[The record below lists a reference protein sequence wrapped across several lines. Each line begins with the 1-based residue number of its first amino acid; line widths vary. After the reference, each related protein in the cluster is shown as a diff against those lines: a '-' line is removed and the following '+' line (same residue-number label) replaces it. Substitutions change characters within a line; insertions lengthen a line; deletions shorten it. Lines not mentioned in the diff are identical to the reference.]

1 MANELKTRIVL
12 EGEKEY
18 ARAMSDAAR
27 QMKALNAEE
36 KLAQAQFRATGNAE
50 AHAAEQSR
58 ILREQIA
65 LQQQAVAAAEKAVA
79 ALTQQGV
86 QPNDAAM
93 TKWRTKLANARTAL
107 VQLQARLDSVE
118 DDLREDTRGFEDAG
132 DAARDYGDD
141 LRAIG
146 GTINTQAAIDSIGK
160 ITGAIEGT
168 LRVAARATKAVVGLA
183 TDAGKWADEVKTTA
197 DQMGVDPE
205 TLQSWQYAAMF
216 IDTDMTDI
224 SKSWQDIGKKLLD
237 GNNDFAVGLDN
248 IGIST
253 RDAAGNLRS
262 TEAIFWDAIDYLHG
276 IDDESVRAA
285 KATEL
290 FGNDW
295 RKINPL
301 IQAGSRAFQDLAAEG
316 REVAVVSND
325 NVDELG
331 SMQDSFDGL
340 AMRFTKLKMDTLAA
354 LAPTFQKIAEAM
366 STAVTALDEF
376 IQSEQGQEA
385 LEALGGALESIINQ
399 FTEVDENG
407 ENGFQK
413 LVNKAAEA
421 IGGLTQGLEWISSHS
436 GTVVTGLALI
446 AGVLGTLHVA
456 EGVLN
461 FLQLLKGVNWIGGGN
476 GGNGGGGG
484 VLGGLFSRLFKGGQ
498 PTGTPTT
505 APGTGGN
512 PVTGT
517 GGTGLLGWS
526 AKAFLADAFKFAATD
541 AAVIAVAS
549 APAILAHNAD
559 AANIEARAEST
570 KEAAQEAA
578 AAYGEGADEML
589 NAAEMAADAL
599 GIDRSRTGFG
609 GATILGDPAAVS
621 RTLEAFKGYA
631 WLRDILDPA
640 TWETLQNVGTEY
652 SSLNAMEESGLLQ
665 GIANSIIERMAAG
678 DSFTPV
684 QHQATQRELWDM
696 EDWLT
701 LAGFAQ
707 EDPEPL
713 GEDTVAG
720 FAQGIREKIPEAE
733 AAAVQLSTDTLAAI
747 QDAMDMH
754 SPSRAMAQLGQLA
767 GEGFAQGL
775 LSSAAAALA
784 AIATRIPVGGA
795 AGAVAYAAGASFSSS
810 FYIDKY
816 VQNTGEDARALAA
829 RVQDVNGWTRA
840 GFGHRV

>member
-65 LQQQAVAAAEKAVA
+65 LQQQAVQAAEKAVA

-118 DDLREDTRGFEDAG
+118 DDLREDTRGFESAG

-141 LRAIG
+141 LRKIG
-146 GTINTQAAIDSIGK
+146 GTINTQAAVDSIGK

-168 LRVAARATKAVVGLA
+168 LRTAARATKAVVGIA
-183 TDAGKWADEVKTTA
+183 TEAGQWADSIKTTA
-197 DQMGVDPE
+197 DQMGIDPE
-205 TLQSWQYAAMF
+205 TLQSWTYAAAF

-224 SKSWQDIGKKLLD
+224 SKSWQDIGKKLLE

-248 IGIST
+248 MGIAT

-262 TEAIFWDAIDYLHG
+262 TEAIFWDAVDYLHG
-276 IDDESVRAA
+276 IDDESLRAA

-301 IQAGSRAFQDLAAEG
+301 IMAGSKAFQDLAAEG
-316 REVAVVSND
+316 REVAVVSNE
-325 NVDELG
+325 NVDKLG
-331 SMQDSFDGL
+331 GMQDSFDGL
-340 AMRFTKLKMDTLAA
+340 QMRVTKLKMDTVAA
-354 LAPTFQKIAEAM
+354 MADNFKGVADALSI
-366 STAVTALDEF
+366 AVTALDEF
-376 IQSEQGQEA
+376 IQSEAGQQA
-385 LEALGGALESIINQ
+385 LADLGGALESIITQ

-421 IGGLTQGLEWISSHS
+421 IGGLTEGLKWISTHS
-436 GTVVTGLALI
+436 GSVVTALTI
-446 AGVLGTLHVA
+446 IGGVLGALKVA
-456 EGVLN
+456 QGVLT
-461 FLQLLKGVNWIGGGN
+461 FLQLMQSANWIGGGN

-484 VLGGLFSRLFKGGQ
+484 GLGGLFSRLFKGGQ

-505 APGTGGN
+505 APAPVGGN
-512 PVTGT
+512 PFGQ
-517 GGTGLLGWS
+517 
-526 AKAFLADAFKFAATD
+526 LAGPLA
-541 AAVIAVAS
+541 AAVIGMGVANVNN
-549 APAILAHNAD
+549 ALGTIDRLDGEAEAIRDVAD
-559 AANIEARAEST
+559 ATGQAKDEYADLIKIGTGALESKIIGNGLFGPIWGENHTAEREALAAFQAAGLEGVLSPATYAE
-570 KEAAQEAA
+570 
-578 AAYGEGADEML
+578 L
-589 NAAEMAADAL
+589 MAADASGPSNRAL
-599 GIDRSRTGFG
+599 VQKVTEEL
-609 GATILGDPAAVS
+609 AAAVP
-621 RTLEAFKGYA
+621 EIK
-631 WLRDILDPA
+631 
-640 TWETLQNVGTEY
+640 
-652 SSLNAMEESGLLQ
+652 
-665 GIANSIIERMAAG
+665 
-678 DSFTPV
+678 
-684 QHQATQRELWDM
+684 QA
-696 EDWLT
+696 
-701 LAGFAQ
+701 
-707 EDPEPL
+707 
-713 GEDTVAG
+713 GEDTVNGYAEG
-720 FAQGIREKIPEAE
+720 ME
-733 AAAVQLSTDTLAAI
+733 AAMPAVNDAANNMAGGPI
-747 QDAMDMH
+747 NVIRQVLDMH
-754 SPSRAMAQLGQLA
+754 SPSKVMEGLGQMA
-767 GEGFAQGL
+767 GMGFAQGL
-775 LSSAAAALA
+775 LSSSGAVAAAAAALG
-784 AIATRIPVGGA
+784 AIASRIPVGGA
-795 AGAVAYAAGASFSSS
+795 AGAGAFAAGAMAGASFSSS